1 MRVGFVGLGAMG
13 MHMARNLQ
21 KAGLLSGL
29 YNRTAAKA
37 ARPRRRTQGHR
48 LPVARAELGAAVDAV
63 VSCVSA
69 DADVLEVARALA
81 PGLRR
86 GALVLDCSTI
96 GAESARQAADLLRP
110 GGVEFLDCPVSGGVE
125 GARDAT
131 LAIMVGGTS
140 RGLRAGPAD
149 PAGPGQDRRALWPHR
164 QRPGGQ
170 GHQPDHVRG
179 HHRGHRRGH
188 GLRAR
193 PGTAARHS

>member
-29 YNRTAAKA
+29 YNRTADKA
-37 ARPRRRTQGHR
+37 LSLAAELKVSAYPS
-48 LPVARAELGAAVDAV
+48 LPELGAAVDAV

-81 PGLRR
+81 PCPAPRRPDARLLHHRR
-86 GALVLDCSTI
+86 GERPAGRRHPASGRRGVSRLP
-96 GAESARQAADLLRP
+96 GQRRGRGRAR
-110 GGVEFLDCPVSGGVE
+110 CH
-125 GARDAT
+125 ARHH
-131 LAIMVGGTS
+131 GRRHE
-140 RGLRAGPAD
+140 RGLRAGPSD
-149 PAGPGQDRRALWPHR
+149 PRGPGQDRHALWPDR

-179 HHRGHRRGH
+179 HHRGDRRSH
-188 GLRAR
+188 GLRPR
-193 PGTAARHS
+193 PGTAARTS